1 MVHALELTDIG
12 RRFGALHAV
21 RNVSLT
27 VPSGQ
32 RHAILGPNGAGKTT
46 LFNLVCG
53 DFPPTSGRVVAF
65 GEDMT
70 RRPASH
76 RARIG
81 IGRTYQT
88 SLLFTGLTVID
99 NLLIAIRGARKGRL
113 SLVPSASNGQDIR
126 DATVLAERVRLAH
139 RAHHEVATLS
149 HGQRRQLELG
159 MALAC
164 KPRLLMLDEPAAG
177 LSPAERPELNQMLK
191 DLPGEITLVLIE
203 HDMDVALP
211 ISDMVTVMKDGE
223 IVVQETPDRIT
234 DNPIVNKIYLGQG
247 HG

>member
-1 MVHALELTDIG
+1 MGNALELLDVG

-21 RNVSLT
+21 KRVSLT

-53 DFPPTSGRVVAF
+53 DFPPTSGQIIAF
-65 GEDMT
+65 GEDLT
-70 RRPASH
+70 RRPALH

-88 SLLFTGLTVID
+88 SLLFTGLSVLD
-99 NLLIAIRGARKGRL
+99 NLLVAIRGARKGRL
-113 SLVPSASNGQDIR
+113 SMVPSPHGGADVARAQE
-126 DATVLAERVRLAH
+126 LAERVRLAH
-139 RAHHEVATLS
+139 RANAEVATLS

-164 KPRLLMLDEPAAG
+164 QPRLLMLDEPAAG

-191 DLPGEITLVLIE
+191 DLPRDITLILIE

-223 IVVQETPDRIT
+223 IVVQETPEKIT
-234 DNPIVNKIYLGQG
+234 SNPVVNRIYLGQG

>member
-1 MVHALELTDIG
+1 MVNALELSDVG

-21 RNVSLT
+21 KSVSLK
-27 VPSGQ
+27 VPAGQ

-53 DFPPTSGRVVAF
+53 DFPPTSGRVMAF

-70 RRPASH
+70 RKPASY

-88 SLLFTGLTVID
+88 SLLFTGLSVID
-99 NLLIAIRGARKGRL
+99 NLLVAIRGARKGRL
-113 SLVPSASNGQDIR
+113 SFLPPAANGPDLAA
-126 DATVLAERVRLAH
+126 ATSLAEQVRLSH
-139 RAHHEVATLS
+139 RAHHEVSALS

-191 DLPGEITLVLIE
+191 DLPREITLVLIE

-211 ISDMVTVMKDGE
+211 ISDMVTVMKDGD
-223 IVVQETPDRIT
+223 IVVQDTPDRIT
-234 DNPIVNKIYLGQG
+234 SNALVNRIYLGQG